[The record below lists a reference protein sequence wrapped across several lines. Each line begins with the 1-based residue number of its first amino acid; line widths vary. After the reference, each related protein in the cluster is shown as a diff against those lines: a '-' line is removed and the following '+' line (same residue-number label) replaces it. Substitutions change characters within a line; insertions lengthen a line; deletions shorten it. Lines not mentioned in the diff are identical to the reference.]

1 MKDFLKPLMEE
12 QKDEADRLLEE
23 AEQALVASEKMT
35 RDQLGTDLDATVTNL
50 MKRSKD
56 EIADF
61 LSDGKSDFDSETFL
75 QNMLKCIA
83 DNNKDNKQ
91 PVASAKDNASAQS
104 KKPIISSAAQK
115 VAEASES
122 LMSNYKKMYEA
133 KKKKDASRNGE
144 AADGPKMLTASA
156 QMLKAVDQ
164 YEKKLPPV
172 KGKGDKNV
180 SKMSTPPA
188 AHVKPTIM
196 EGNSEICSPL
206 DLTLAKCR
214 LPMYVD
220 GAQDSKSDSNVSESS
235 PILISS
241 GDSVGRNTI
250 VIEDSPP
257 ASTDNEIVN
266 FDSVTRNTIVIQ
278 DSPPASNEMHT
289 TNESSQISTSL
300 ISRL

>member
-23 AEQALVASEKMT
+23 AERALVASEKLT
-35 RDQLGTDLDATVTNL
+35 RDELGTDLDATVTNL

-56 EIADF
+56 KIADF

-75 QNMLKCIA
+75 ENMLKCIA

-104 KKPIISSAAQK
+104 KKPIMSSAAQK
-115 VAEASES
+115 VAEALES

-133 KKKKDASRNGE
+133 KKKKDACRNGE

-172 KGKGDKNV
+172 KGK
-180 SKMSTPPA
+180 A
-188 AHVKPTIM
+188 
-196 EGNSEICSPL
+196 
-206 DLTLAKCR
+206 DL
-214 LPMYVD
+214 
-220 GAQDSKSDSNVSESS
+220 
-235 PILISS
+235 
-241 GDSVGRNTI
+241 
-250 VIEDSPP
+250 
-257 ASTDNEIVN
+257 
-266 FDSVTRNTIVIQ
+266 
-278 DSPPASNEMHT
+278 
-289 TNESSQISTSL
+289 
-300 ISRL
+300 